1 MSSLLRMLVVVA
13 IVTLPS
19 AIVRGQQANPTNS
32 KLTIQSTQ
40 SNGLAP
46 IQNHA
51 TDEQLRK
58 YFELSGE
65 LNLQRQRW
73 VMALDENRSIGAPYW
88 PESFWT
94 DLKLEMLKFDLAPGY
109 IGLYQHYISKET
121 MQSVIDAYKSLG
133 PENFPGS
140 EACVKWSEQRRGM
153 EDDANKLNLSNL
165 MQINDAV
172 YARYKAQIASARV
185 KYKTEH
191 PDWVDK

>member
-1 MSSLLRMLVVVA
+1 MSCLLRTLVVVA

-19 AIVRGQQANPTNS
+19 AIVRGQQAKPTIS

-40 SNGLAP
+40 SDRLAP

-73 VMALDENRSIGAPYW
+73 VAALDKNRSIGAPYW

-109 IGLYQHYISKET
+109 IGLYQHYISEET

-153 EDDANKLNLSNL
+153 EDDVNKLNFSNL
-165 MQINDAV
+165 MQINNAV

-185 KYKTEH
+185 KYKAEH